1 MNACTVDATK
11 NLSDSDSMKV
21 PHFSF
26 DHRRKWHLIS
36 GAIVVTIV
44 YCASVLVATWWIG
57 R

>member
-44 YCASVLVATWWIG
+44 YCASVLAATWWMG